1 MFELLAAMNE
11 PSHLPFSM
19 KIFVGGTM
27 RFNPS
32 SNGFLTFCYRTVL
45 LVKRTVMVRGLRFT
59 KSDRMVRFESEN
71 LELSGV
77 SLHI

>member
-1 MFELLAAMNE
+1 MFELLAVMNE
-11 PSHLPFSM
+11 PSHLPFSV
-19 KIFVGGTM
+19 KIFVGGIV
-27 RFNPS
+27 RFNPG

-45 LVKRTVMVRGLRFT
+45 VVKRTVMIRGLRFT
-59 KSDRMVRFESEN
+59 GLDRTVRFKSEN